1 MYNFWSKQRN
11 VMGSK
16 LINKMGLF
24 KNIFSTQK
32 VEKDT
37 AKSQNGKNKYSLLF
51 VDTILNFFFYVES
64 FGFACL
70 KGLE

>member
-37 AKSQNGKNKYSLLF
+37 AKSQNGKNKCSLLF
-51 VDTILNFFFYVES
+51 VDTILNVFFL
-64 FGFACL
+64 C
-70 KGLE
+70 